1 MSPKELLYI
10 EDALGHEKQ
19 LSSCCKDLAEQLSD
33 GELKSFVNELSGKH
47 QASFNKFL
55 RSAYKIKEVFFMDD
69 KLIMDNILT
78 STKSVCDLMMHGT
91 IESSTTDVHSA
102 FAEVAQRFALHAE
115 RNIQKDVTEGL
126 VPV

>member
-55 RSAYKIKEVFFMDD
+55 RSAYKIKEVF
-69 KLIMDNILT
+69 LWTT
-78 STKSVCDLMMHGT
+78 S
-91 IESSTTDVHSA
+91 
-102 FAEVAQRFALHAE
+102 
-115 RNIQKDVTEGL
+115 
-126 VPV
+126 